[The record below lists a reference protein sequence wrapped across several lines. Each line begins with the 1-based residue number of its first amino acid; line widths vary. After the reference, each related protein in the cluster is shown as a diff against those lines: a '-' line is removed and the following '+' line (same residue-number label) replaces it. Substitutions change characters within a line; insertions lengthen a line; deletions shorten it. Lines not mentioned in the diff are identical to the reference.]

1 LHSQATFPHPP
12 DNYPFPNGHFQ
23 RKEFSAKCQ
32 HSLHE
37 LKLVGN
43 SLKCRYSSHASCL
56 NLSTCSL
63 FQHMLILCT
72 LCKCKQT
79 QLLYLWPSDLQKKPV
94 CAHGQAILDWTKLL
108 VPLLKFLELIPWHWW
123 PYIVQGNF
131 KIWVSQL
138 PHLFQSYKKWT
149 YHL

>member
-1 LHSQATFPHPP
+1 
-12 DNYPFPNGHFQ
+12 
-23 RKEFSAKCQ
+23 
-32 HSLHE
+32 
-37 LKLVGN
+37 
-43 SLKCRYSSHASCL
+43 
-56 NLSTCSL
+56 
-63 FQHMLILCT
+63 
-72 LCKCKQT
+72 
-79 QLLYLWPSDLQKKPV
+79 
-94 CAHGQAILDWTKLL
+94 L